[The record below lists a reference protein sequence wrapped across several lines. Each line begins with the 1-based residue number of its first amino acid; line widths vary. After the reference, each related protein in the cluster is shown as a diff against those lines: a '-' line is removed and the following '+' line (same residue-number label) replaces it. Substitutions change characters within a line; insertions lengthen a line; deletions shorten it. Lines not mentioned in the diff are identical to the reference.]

1 MATFTN
7 TATLSYNGVITSS
20 NTTVGEILEQLS
32 VSKTAVRPIY
42 SRDDDVTYVISLVN
56 SGNTALTDITLN
68 DDLGSYELNGL
79 TFTPL
84 TYRDGGVLQTPP
96 VVTVDTNKITIG
108 GITVPANGNT
118 NVIYEA
124 TPNRFASPA
133 QDGSI
138 TNTVSATG
146 AGIANEV
153 SDSELISAESAP
165 QLSILKAMSPTV
177 VSENGQLTYTL
188 TIQNSG
194 NIAVTAA
201 DDVIVADKFDP
212 ILNSISVTFNGT
224 AWTEGVNYTYDNAT
238 GQFTTIAGQIT
249 VPAASFVRDTATGEW
264 TVTPGVSTIVIT
276 GTI

>member
-1 MATFTN
+1 MF
-7 TATLSYNGVITSS
+7 
-20 NTTVGEILEQLS
+20 
-32 VSKTAVRPIY
+32 
-42 SRDDDVTYVISLVN
+42 ISLVN

-84 TYRDGGVLQTPP
+84 TYRDGSVRYFTDGVLQTPP
-96 VVTVDTNKITIG
+96 VVTVGNKITIG

-118 NVIYEA
+118 TVIYEA

-212 ILNSISVTFNGT
+212 ILNSISVTF
-224 AWTEGVNYTYDNAT
+224 
-238 GQFTTIAGQIT
+238 
-249 VPAASFVRDTATGEW
+249 
-264 TVTPGVSTIVIT
+264 
-276 GTI
+276 